1 MSINTLLLCAR
12 CIDQTG
18 HAKKNNNG
26 LAEPLLL
33 LLVVFLEGT
42 RLFSYFSLAFTL
54 VKELEVEAKL
64 PAINFV
70 IFIKLV
76 P

>member
-1 MSINTLLLCAR
+1 MHRPNGTC
-12 CIDQTG
+12 
-18 HAKKNNNG
+18 KKNNG

-54 VKELEVEAKL
+54 VKKLEVEAKL